1 MRDISAEIAAIQVAA
16 HGSEVRSSII
26 NALNEINYG
35 ALQAVAESDAGKI
48 LYVNA
53 NGQWAV
59 GNEQYVPTPTGAIN
73 IDTNGTYDVTNKASA
88 VVNVSGGGG
97 TLGTKTITENGT
109 YNAGDDNL
117 DGYSQVTVNVTSSGS
132 TDYEW
137 DFTTGANLVDS
148 IGGRLTAILHG
159 NAAYNSEK
167 GGILIPDST
176 SAIEFPMVLGA
187 RRRYYVTFGEFGVTS
202 YGFSNRFFG
211 FGSNNDNYP
220 SRGFGAYTASS
231 YILQYSAS
239 TAPISEENYAEY
251 SALPNSTIGL
261 QVGRNNDGSAKNGFY
276 AIKPDSTSVYGSHG
290 AMDANVNGSFYVG
303 SPSNTR
309 PANYPMVVKK
319 VKITHF

>member
-1 MRDISAEIAAIQVAA
+1 MRDISTEIAEIQSAA
-16 HGSEVRSSII
+16 HGSEVRQSII
-26 NALNEINYG
+26 DALNELNAG
-35 ALQAVAESDAGKI
+35 SVPAASSSDAGKI
-48 LYVNA
+48 LYVNSS
-53 NGQWAV
+53 GQWVA
-59 GNEQYVPTPTGAIN
+59 GNDQYVPTPTGAIN

-97 TLGTKTITENGT
+97 ALGTKTITENGT
-109 YNAGDDNL
+109 YDAEDDNL

-148 IGGRLTAILHG
+148 IGGKLTAILHG

-176 SAIEFPMVLGA
+176 SAIEFPMTLGA
-187 RRRYYVTFGEFGVTS
+187 RRCYYVTFGEFGVTS
-202 YGFSNRFFG
+202 YGSSNRFFG
-211 FGSNNDNYP
+211 FGSSSENYP
-220 SRGFGAYTASS
+220 SRGFGAYTANS

-239 TAPISEENYAEY
+239 TLTINKENYAEY
-251 SALPNSTIGL
+251 SELPNSSFGL
-261 QVGRNNDGSAKNGFY
+261 QVGRNNDGSTKNGFY
-276 AIKPDSTSVYGSHG
+276 AIKPGGTSSYGSSN